1 MNSLAG
7 TAILESLSEADL
19 RHLEGRCK
27 WRHYRNGQTV
37 FEAGSP
43 SKEVFFISEGLV
55 NVINTSVS
63 GKEVVF
69 ASFGPGDIFG
79 ELAALDGHPR
89 SASIVAA
96 EPTRLAVLAS
106 QHFLGLLERHPKVTI
121 KVLQSLT
128 QMVRMGDIKIVELS
142 TLAASQRVY
151 SELLRMAVPDAVV
164 PGQWVIRS
172 LPPLRQIASR
182 VGTTRET
189 VARAMAQVYGVDL
202 VRRKGR
208 NLYLMDRAKLE
219 ALAKYS

>member
-1 MNSLAG
+1 MKSLAG
-7 TAILESLSEADL
+7 TAILESMSEADL
-19 RHLEGRCK
+19 LHLEARCK
-27 WRHYRNGQTV
+27 WRRFRNGQMV

-43 SKEVFFISEGLV
+43 SKEVFFIAEGRV
-55 NVINTSVS
+55 NVTTTSVS

-69 ASFGPGDIFG
+69 ASFGPGDCFG

-89 SASIVAA
+89 SASIIAA
-96 EPTRLAVLAS
+96 EPTLLAVLAS
-106 QHFLGLLERHPKVTI
+106 QTFLDLLERHPKVTI

-128 QMVRMGDIKIVELS
+128 QMVRMGDIKIVELC

-151 SELLRMAVPDAVV
+151 SELLRMAVPDAAV
-164 PGQWVIRS
+164 PDQWVVRP

-182 VGTTRET
+182 IGTTRET
-189 VARAMAQVYGVDL
+189 VARAMAQVYGADL

-219 ALAKYS
+219 DLAKCT

>member
-1 MNSLAG
+1 MKSLAG
-7 TAILESLSEADL
+7 ISILECLSEVDL
-19 RHLEGRCK
+19 RHLEDRCK
-27 WRHYRNGQTV
+27 WRRYRNGQMV

-43 SKEVFFISEGLV
+43 SKEVFFITEGRV
-55 NVINTSVS
+55 NVLTTAIS

-96 EPTRLAVLAS
+96 EPTMLAVLAS
-106 QHFLGLLERHPKVTI
+106 QHFLDLLERQPKVTI

-128 QMVRMGDIKIVELS
+128 QMVRMGDIRIVEFS

-151 SELLRMAVPDAVV
+151 AELLRMAVPDAAV
-164 PGQWVIRS
+164 PDQWVVRP

-182 VGTTRET
+182 VATTRET
-189 VARAMAQVYGVDL
+189 VARAMAQIYAADL

-208 NLYLMDRAKLE
+208 NLYVMDRAKLE
-219 ALAKYS
+219 ELTKCD